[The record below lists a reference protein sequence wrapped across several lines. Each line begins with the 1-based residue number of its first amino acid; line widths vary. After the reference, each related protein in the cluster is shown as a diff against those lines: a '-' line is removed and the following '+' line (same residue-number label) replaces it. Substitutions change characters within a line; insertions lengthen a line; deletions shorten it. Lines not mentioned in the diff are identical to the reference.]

1 MSKRGISA
9 GLSLRLTGDLSRVT
23 PPLARINTSNSPDPI
38 RDKADAGEKIK
49 VSVMMM
55 VMMMMMKMVMMKMV
69 MMYVLGMKPEQQQ
82 NVLFQE
88 ACKQSECR
96 GRKNYLLLLH
106 CFRMWRHEPNMSS
119 YRNALPVCFPEVM
132 SALSLLLVLLAVAST
147 TLSVNP
153 GVTVRLTDKGLQYGK
168 QLGIAAMQE
177 KLKSIQIP
185 DFSGSESVSPIG
197 KVKYSLTN
205 IQLVNVG
212 LPRSAVA
219 LVPGTGVRLTIGDA
233 FMNLHGNWRV
243 KYLRVI
249 KDSGSF
255 DVNVNGLTIST
266 SIVVK
271 SDATGRPVVSST
283 NCVASVASAKVKF
296 HGGASWLYNLFS
308 KFINKALRNALQKQI
323 CPLVDKT
330 VTGLNPK
337 LQTLNVL
344 AKVDK
349 YAEIEYSMVSSP
361 VISQST
367 LDLNLKGQFYNIG
380 KHQEP
385 PFTPAAFSLPSQ
397 NNNMVY
403 MALSAFTANSA
414 GFVYN
419 KAGVLSLYI
428 TDDMVRHCSLFYGL
442 KVHKIPLVPKGS
454 PFRLNTKTFGVFIP
468 QIAKQYPGLM
478 MKLLLRAENSP
489 TITFQPKNTT
499 AVATATVTAYAIQP
513 NGTLSPLF
521 ILNLESSVSADVY
534 VRGLNIA
541 GRLTLNQLK
550 LSVGTSY
557 VGQFQ
562 VGVLDSVLRMV
573 LKVVVIPIVNVQ
585 LDKGYPLP
593 AIGKMNL
600 VNPQLQ
606 IMKDYMLIGTDV
618 NFTGEVLTPSTST
631 SCVLPTTAAFT
642 LSASSLKTLMHSCS
656 RRCFTCGAT
665 SSCSRWKACVF

>member
-1 MSKRGISA
+1 M
-9 GLSLRLTGDLSRVT
+9 L
-23 PPLARINTSNSPDPI
+23 
-38 RDKADAGEKIK
+38 
-49 VSVMMM
+49 
-55 VMMMMMKMVMMKMV
+55 
-69 MMYVLGMKPEQQQ
+69 
-82 NVLFQE
+82 
-88 ACKQSECR
+88 
-96 GRKNYLLLLH
+96 
-106 CFRMWRHEPNMSS
+106 
-119 YRNALPVCFPEVM
+119 
-132 SALSLLLVLLAVAST
+132 ALSSFLVLLAVAST

-185 DFSGSESVSPIG
+185 DFSGSQRVSPIG
-197 KVKYSLTN
+197 KVKYSLSN
-205 IQLVNVG
+205 IRLVNVG
-212 LPRSAVA
+212 LPSSAVT
-219 LVPGTGVRLTIGDA
+219 LVPGTGVRLTIGNA

-266 SIVVK
+266 TIVVK
-271 SDATGRPVVSST
+271 SDATGRPVVSNT
-283 NCVASVASAKVKF
+283 NCVANVASAKVKF

-330 VTGLNPK
+330 VIGLNPK

-361 VISQST
+361 VISQSS

-385 PFTPAAFSLPSQ
+385 PFIPAAFSLPSQ
-397 NNNMVY
+397 NNNMLY

-428 TDDMVRHCSLFYGL
+428 TDDM
-442 KVHKIPLVPKGS
+442 VPKGS

-478 MKLLLRAENSP
+478 MKLLVRAEKSP
-489 TITFQPKNTT
+489 TITFQPKNAT

-521 ILNLESSVSADVY
+521 VLNLESSVSADVY

-541 GRLTLNQLK
+541 GRLTLNQMK

-593 AIGKMNL
+593 ALGKMNL

-618 NFTGEVLTPSTST
+618 NFTG
-631 SCVLPTTAAFT
+631 
-642 LSASSLKTLMHSCS
+642 
-656 RRCFTCGAT
+656 
-665 SSCSRWKACVF
+665 